1 MKVQILKTHHRF
13 QMLCPYSH
21 EVLKV
26 VRKIQKGY
34 YNKNTKTWYFPIE
47 EYQTFKDSLPEYEFE
62 VRESKTVVF
71 IKTLAD
77 RIEIK
82 FSKFIKEFKKY
93 LKFPGRRYNSTER
106 KISMPKEHLEKVLS
120 LSKEL
125 GFEIVITD
133 EILVE

>member
-1 MKVQILKTHHRF
+1 M
-13 QMLCPYSH
+13 
-21 EVLKV
+21 
-26 VRKIQKGY
+26 
-34 YNKNTKTWYFPIE
+34 
-47 EYQTFKDSLPEYEFE
+47 
-62 VRESKTVVF
+62 VF

-82 FSKFIKEFKKY
+82 FSKFIEEFKKY
-93 LKFPGRRYNSTER
+93 LEFPGRRYNSTER